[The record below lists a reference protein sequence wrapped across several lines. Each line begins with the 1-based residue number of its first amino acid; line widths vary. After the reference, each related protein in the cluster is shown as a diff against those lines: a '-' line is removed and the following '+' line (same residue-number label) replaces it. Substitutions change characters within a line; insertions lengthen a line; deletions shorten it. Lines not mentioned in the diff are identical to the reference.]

1 MATATETA
9 PASESVVHEP
19 GLDATIQATVKTRQS
34 IARDAATILGVP
46 PNKLCDL
53 LRNVWTVSSG
63 KDPLSDQEM
72 FAGISLIAR
81 YQLDPITREI
91 YVTRDNKNRL
101 MTIVGIDGW
110 IKILDRT
117 DHYDGFEVEIHHDK
131 HGNLDWVETAIYST
145 KRSKPSVYRAYQKE
159 YVNLAGFMASRI
171 PSHML
176 RIFSLRHAARNF
188 VPLGATVVTEEEAAM
203 MMRTSEP
210 APSSLDELTTRLM
223 EPLKRDSDEA
233 SEGKEPEPQPTSEP
247 VVDAP
252 SHQAAF
258 GECTTITEAGELEKS
273 LIGDMAPSE
282 NMEYQRAV
290 MAMGE
295 AARKRIR
302 SNRGAG
308 STKGV
313 HSGS

>member
-1 MATATETA
+1 
-9 PASESVVHEP
+9 
-19 GLDATIQATVKTRQS
+19 
-34 IARDAATILGVP
+34 
-46 PNKLCDL
+46 
-53 LRNVWTVSSG
+53 
-63 KDPLSDQEM
+63 
-72 FAGISLIAR
+72 
-81 YQLDPITREI
+81 
-91 YVTRDNKNRL
+91 

-188 VPLGATVVTEEEAAM
+188 VPLGATVVTEEEAAV

-258 GECTTITEAGELEKS
+258 GECTTITEAGES
-273 LIGDMAPSE
+273 WPRMARSTE
-282 NMEYQRAV
+282 FTCSAAWY
-290 MAMGE
+290 AMGSCKLFDSRRNE
-295 AARKRIR
+295 PSSLSRSSRGVCLGAPGGASPSGALKHEGEMRIGPLKIH
-302 SNRGAG
+302 SFAWWKYMWKLNSIAG
-308 STKGV
+308 LFRNQKGV
-313 HSGS
+313 IPGRWGFYFLGLEFGSRNPGNWLGRFLWRIGAWRW